1 MEFHGSSLRR
11 KASKEQSSHFRI
23 IQSATETLSR
33 RRISCAF
40 EHIPT
45 GAQYSAEEKTSA
57 SVFDNTEGTW
67 LTFHEIVCRKKMAME
82 RNDPRRRMIVNAF
95 DWIRTSHIGN
105 IGRVP
110 VSDRGVIDRKS
121 VRFFGIIV
129 YFQW

>member
-1 MEFHGSSLRR
+1 
-11 KASKEQSSHFRI
+11 
-23 IQSATETLSR
+23 
-33 RRISCAF
+33 
-40 EHIPT
+40 
-45 GAQYSAEEKTSA
+45 
-57 SVFDNTEGTW
+57 
-67 LTFHEIVCRKKMAME
+67 ME

-129 YFQW
+129 YF